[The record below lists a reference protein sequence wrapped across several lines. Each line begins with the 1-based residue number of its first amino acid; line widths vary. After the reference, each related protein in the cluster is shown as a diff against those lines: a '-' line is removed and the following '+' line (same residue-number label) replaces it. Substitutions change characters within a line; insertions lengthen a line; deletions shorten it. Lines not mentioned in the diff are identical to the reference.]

1 MEGPNITVISD
12 PSPEELDLSS
22 SSSEDFKVIAKLPER
37 SRIILTVLLVQCVK
51 FLGGK
56 NMTI

>member
-22 SSSEDFKVIAKLPER
+22 SSSEDFKVDHNNTQYSLTAFSFTIP
-37 SRIILTVLLVQCVK
+37 ILTS
-51 FLGGK
+51 
-56 NMTI
+56 